1 MQISEI
7 RKKISNFAPKFLNRS
22 NTMTEN
28 ARKILNT
35 AQDYVMITLGLFCY
49 AFGFTAFILPEEI
62 VIGSVTG
69 LSSLIHF
76 WLGWNVAVTYYAI
89 NIILLAI
96 AFRSVGKQFVLRTVI
111 GATIA
116 TIMIGVLQ
124 PMFPKPIIEQQT
136 FMNVILGAVLCGL
149 GLGVV
154 FTHNGSTGGTDI
166 IAAMVAK
173 YSTVSF
179 GRTMMY
185 CDVLIICS
193 SWLLFHSIDK
203 IVYGLIFMV
212 IYSVSADRV
221 INNTRQ
227 SVQFQIISKKWQEIA
242 DNVIKEAHRGCTILD
257 GTGWY
262 TKDPVKILM
271 VMCRKHESVN
281 IFRIIK
287 ETDREA
293 IITQSNVNG
302 VYGFGFDELKVRV
315 HNKKND
321 HTTHHTIED
330 KKNTEN

>member
-1 MQISEI
+1 MTDKT
-7 RKKISNFAPKFLNRS
+7 KKAL
-22 NTMTEN
+22 
-28 ARKILNT
+28 KI
-35 AQDYVMITLGLFCY
+35 AQDYVMITLGLFTY
-49 AFGFTAFILPEEI
+49 AFGFTAFILPEKI

-69 LSSLIHF
+69 LSSLIHY
-76 WLGWNVAVTYYAI
+76 WVGWNVALTYYAI
-89 NIILLAI
+89 NIILLCI
-96 AFRSVGKQFVLRTVI
+96 AFRSVGKQFVLRTII
-111 GATIA
+111 GASISTLF
-116 TIMIGVLQ
+116 IGVLQ
-124 PMFPKPIIEQQT
+124 PMFPTPIIEQQT

-173 YSTVSF
+173 HSTISF

-193 SWLLFHSIDK
+193 SYLLFHSIDK

-212 IYSVSADRV
+212 IYSVAADRV

-227 SVQFQIISKKWQEIA
+227 SVQFLIISKKWQQIA
-242 DNVIKEAHRGCTILD
+242 DAINTAAHRGCTILD

-262 TKDPVKILM
+262 TKESVKIIM

-293 IITQSNVNG
+293 IITQSNCNA

-315 HNKKND
+315 HSSKKKAVTGDTPNLPLSD
-321 HTTHHTIED
+321 
-330 KKNTEN
+330 NQ

>member
-1 MQISEI
+1 
-7 RKKISNFAPKFLNRS
+7 
-22 NTMTEN
+22 MTEKT
-28 ARKILNT
+28 RKSLNLVK
-35 AQDYVMITLGLFCY
+35 DYVMITLGLLCY
-49 AFGFTAFILPEEI
+49 AFGFTAFILPEKI

-76 WLGWNVAVTYYAI
+76 AVGWNVAVTYYVI
-89 NIILLAI
+89 NIILLCI
-96 AFRSVGKQFVLRTVI
+96 AFRSVGKQFVLRTII
-111 GATIA
+111 GATIS
-116 TIMIGVLQ
+116 TIFIGTLQ
-124 PMFPKPIIEQQT
+124 PMFTSPIVEGQP

-149 GLGVV
+149 GLGTV
-154 FTHNGSTGGTDI
+154 FTHGGSTGGTDI

-212 IYSVSADRV
+212 IYSVAADRV

-227 SVQFQIISKKWQEIA
+227 SVQFMIISKKWQEIA
-242 DNVIKEAHRGCTILD
+242 DNIIQEAHRGCTVLE

-262 TKDPVKILM
+262 TKANVKIVM
-271 VMCRKHESVN
+271 VMCRKHESVH

-287 ETDREA
+287 QTDREA

-315 HNKKND
+315 H
-321 HTTHHTIED
+321 D
-330 KKNTEN
+330 KKAIEQTTQDASDNLKA

>member
-1 MQISEI
+1 MTDST
-7 RKKISNFAPKFLNRS
+7 RKYFNL
-22 NTMTEN
+22 
-28 ARKILNT
+28 
-35 AQDYVMITLGLFCY
+35 AQDYVMITFGLFLY
-49 AFGFTAFILPEEI
+49 AFGFTAFILPEKI

-76 WLGWNVAVTYYAI
+76 WLGWNVAITYYAI
-89 NIILLAI
+89 NIILLCI
-96 AFRSVGKQFVLRTVI
+96 AFHSVGKQFVLRTII
-111 GATIA
+111 GASIA
-116 TIMIGVLQ
+116 TLLIALLQ
-124 PMFPKPIIEQQT
+124 PMFPTPIIEQQT

-149 GLGVV
+149 GLGIV

-173 YSTVSF
+173 YSTISF

-227 SVQFQIISKKWQEIA
+227 SVQFHIISKKWQEIA
-242 DNVIKEAHRGCTILD
+242 DNVIREAHRGCTILE

-262 TKDPVKILM
+262 TKDPVKIVM

-302 VYGFGFDELKVRV
+302 VYGSGFDELKVRI
-315 HNKKND
+315 HSKKKD
-321 HTTHHTIED
+321 D
-330 KKNTEN
+330 NTVENAK

>member
-1 MQISEI
+1 MTDKT
-7 RKKISNFAPKFLNRS
+7 RKV
-22 NTMTEN
+22 
-28 ARKILNT
+28 LNT
-35 AQDYVMITLGLFCY
+35 VKDYVMITLGLFCY

-69 LSSLIHF
+69 LSSLIHY
-76 WLGWNVAVTYYAI
+76 WLGWNVAATYYVI
-89 NIILLAI
+89 NIILLCI
-96 AFRSVGKQFVLRTVI
+96 AFRSVGKQFVLRTII
-111 GATIA
+111 GATISTIFIA
-116 TIMIGVLQ
+116 TLQ
-124 PMFPKPIIEQQT
+124 PMFTSPIVEGQP

-149 GLGVV
+149 GLGTV

-173 YSTVSF
+173 YSTISF

-212 IYSVSADRV
+212 IYSVAADRV

-227 SVQFQIISKKWQEIA
+227 SVQFQIISKKWKEIA
-242 DNVIKEAHRGCTILD
+242 DNVIQEAHRGCTILD

-262 TKDPVKILM
+262 TKTDVKIVM

-315 HNKKND
+315 HNKKVQEE
-321 HTTHHTIED
+321 HVEED
-330 KKNTEN
+330 VNNLKA

>member
-1 MQISEI
+1 
-7 RKKISNFAPKFLNRS
+7 
-22 NTMTEN
+22 MTEST
-28 ARKILNT
+28 RKYVNL
-35 AQDYVMITLGLFCY
+35 AKDYVMIILGLFCY
-49 AFGFTAFILPEEI
+49 AFGFTAFILPEKI

-76 WLGWNVAVTYYAI
+76 WTGANVAVTYYVI

-96 AFRSVGKQFVLRTVI
+96 AFRSVGKQFVLRTII
-111 GATIA
+111 GATIS
-116 TIMIGVLQ
+116 TLFIGVLQ
-124 PMFPKPIIEQQT
+124 PQFPTPIIEQQT

-154 FTHNGSTGGTDI
+154 FTHGGSTGGTDI

-173 YSTVSF
+173 YSTISF

-212 IYSVSADRV
+212 TYSVMADRV

-227 SVQFQIISKKWQEIA
+227 SVQFLIISKRWQEIA
-242 DNVIKEAHRGCTILD
+242 DNIITVAHRGCTILD
-257 GTGWY
+257 GKGWY
-262 TKDPVKILM
+262 TKADVKIVL

-302 VYGFGFDELKVRV
+302 VYGYGFDELKVRV
-315 HNKKND
+315 HNKKAGD
-321 HTTHHTIED
+321 DARGDVSLIHPDGKT
-330 KKNTEN
+330 KG

>member
-1 MQISEI
+1 MTDKT
-7 RKKISNFAPKFLNRS
+7 RKVFNLAK
-22 NTMTEN
+22 
-28 ARKILNT
+28 
-35 AQDYVMITLGLFCY
+35 DYVMITFGLLCY
-49 AFGFTAFILPEEI
+49 AFGFTAFILPEKI

-76 WLGWNVAVTYYAI
+76 WLGWNVAATYYVI

-96 AFRSVGKQFVLRTVI
+96 AFRSVGKQFVLRTII
-111 GATIA
+111 GATIS
-116 TIMIGVLQ
+116 TLFIGFLQ
-124 PMFPKPIIEQQT
+124 PMFPTPIVEQQT

-149 GLGVV
+149 GLGIV

-212 IYSVSADRV
+212 IYSVAADRV
-221 INNTRQ
+221 INSTRQ

-242 DNVIKEAHRGCTILD
+242 DNVIAEAHRGCTIMEA
-257 GTGWY
+257 TGWY
-262 TKDPVKILM
+262 TKANVKIVM

-287 ETDREA
+287 EIDREA

-315 HNKKND
+315 HNKKP
-321 HTTHHTIED
+321 TEQLPQE
-330 KKNTEN
+330 NTDNLKA

>member
-1 MQISEI
+1 
-7 RKKISNFAPKFLNRS
+7 
-22 NTMTEN
+22 MTEN
-28 ARKILNT
+28 TRKILNT

-96 AFRSVGKQFVLRTVI
+96 AFRSVGKQFVLRTI
-111 GATIA
+111 MGATIA

-124 PMFPKPIIEQQT
+124 PMFPTPIIEQQT

-315 HNKKND
+315 HNKKNVNST
-321 HTTHHTIED
+321 HQTTED

>member
-1 MQISEI
+1 
-7 RKKISNFAPKFLNRS
+7 
-22 NTMTEN
+22 MTEKT
-28 ARKILNT
+28 RKILNT
-35 AQDYVMITLGLFCY
+35 AKDYVMITLGLLCY
-49 AFGFTAFILPEEI
+49 AFGFTAFILPEKI

-76 WLGWNVAVTYYAI
+76 AVGWNVAMTYYVI
-89 NIILLAI
+89 NIILLII
-96 AFRSVGKQFVLRTVI
+96 AFRSVGKQFVLRTII
-111 GATIA
+111 GATIS
-116 TIMIGVLQ
+116 TIFIGVLQ
-124 PMFPKPIIEQQT
+124 PMFPTPIVEQQT

-149 GLGVV
+149 GLGTV
-154 FTHNGSTGGTDI
+154 FTHGGSTGGTDI

-212 IYSVSADRV
+212 IYSVAADRV

-227 SVQFQIISKKWQEIA
+227 SVQSQIISKKWQEIA
-242 DNVIKEAHRGCTILD
+242 NNINNVAHRGCTILD
-257 GTGWY
+257 GIGWY
-262 TKDPVKILM
+262 TKDPVKIVM

-302 VYGFGFDELKVRV
+302 VYGYGFDELKVRV
-315 HNKKND
+315 HNKNQE
-321 HTTHHTIED
+321 TLSGED
-330 KKNTEN
+330 SVEKG

>member
-1 MQISEI
+1 
-7 RKKISNFAPKFLNRS
+7 
-22 NTMTEN
+22 MTDKT
-28 ARKILNT
+28 RKILN
-35 AQDYVMITLGLFCY
+35 AAKDYVMITLGLFCY
-49 AFGFTAFILPEEI
+49 AFGFTAFILPEKI

-89 NIILLAI
+89 NIILLCI
-96 AFRSVGKQFVLRTVI
+96 AFRSVGKQFVLRTII
-111 GATIA
+111 GASISTFF
-116 TIMIGVLQ
+116 IGVLQ
-124 PMFPKPIIEQQT
+124 PMFSTPIVEQQT

-149 GLGVV
+149 GLGTV

-173 YSTVSF
+173 YSTISF

-212 IYSVSADRV
+212 IYSVAADRV

-242 DNVIKEAHRGCTILD
+242 DNVISEAHRGCTILE

-262 TKDPVKILM
+262 TKDPVKILL

-315 HNKKND
+315 HNKKAANNAVT
-321 HTTHHTIED
+321 HTA
-330 KKNTEN
+330 ENNQE

>member
-1 MQISEI
+1 MTDTT
-7 RKKISNFAPKFLNRS
+7 KKYLDYAK
-22 NTMTEN
+22 
-28 ARKILNT
+28 
-35 AQDYVMITLGLFCY
+35 DYVMITLGLFCY
-49 AFGFTAFILPEEI
+49 AFGFTAFILPEKI

-76 WLGWNVAVTYYAI
+76 WLGWNVAATYYVI

-96 AFRSVGKQFVLRTVI
+96 AFRSVGKQFVLRTII
-111 GATIA
+111 GATIS
-116 TIMIGVLQ
+116 TIFIGVLQ
-124 PMFPKPIIEQQT
+124 PMFTTPIVEQQT
-136 FMNVILGAVLCGL
+136 FMNVILGAALCGI

-185 CDVLIICS
+185 CDVGIICS
-193 SWLLFHSIDK
+193 SYFLFHSIDK
-203 IVYGLIFMV
+203 IVYGLIFML
-212 IYSVSADRV
+212 IYSVAADRV

-242 DNVIKEAHRGCTILD
+242 DNIIKEAHRGCTILD

-262 TKDPVKILM
+262 TKDAVKIVM

-287 ETDREA
+287 QTDREA

-302 VYGFGFDELKVRV
+302 VYGFGFDELKVRI
-315 HNKKND
+315 HNKPEAAEAPQEGND
-321 HTTHHTIED
+321 NL
-330 KKNTEN
+330 KA

>member
-1 MQISEI
+1 
-7 RKKISNFAPKFLNRS
+7 
-22 NTMTEN
+22 MTEKT
-28 ARKILNT
+28 RKIFNT

-49 AFGFTAFILPEEI
+49 AFGFTAFILPEKI

-76 WLGWNVAVTYYAI
+76 ALGWNVAVTYYVI

-96 AFRSVGKQFVLRTVI
+96 AFRSVGKQFVLRTI
-111 GATIA
+111 LGATIS
-116 TIMIGVLQ
+116 TIFIGVLQ
-124 PMFPKPIIEQQT
+124 PMFPTPIVEQQT

-149 GLGVV
+149 GLGIV
-154 FTHNGSTGGTDI
+154 FTHGGSTGGTDI

-173 YSTVSF
+173 YSTISF

-212 IYSVSADRV
+212 IYSVAADRV

-242 DNVIKEAHRGCTILD
+242 DNVISEAHRGCTILE

-262 TKDPVKILM
+262 TKTPVKILM
-271 VMCRKHESVN
+271 IMCRKHESVN

-315 HNKKND
+315 HSKKVS
-321 HTTHHTIED
+321 ED
-330 KKNTEN
+330 QPAPGEDGNS

>member
-1 MQISEI
+1 MQ
-7 RKKISNFAPKFLNRS
+7 PKLIDYA
-22 NTMTEN
+22 MTDKT
-28 ARKILNT
+28 RQIINT

-49 AFGFTAFILPEEI
+49 AFGFTAFILPEKI

-76 WLGWNVAVTYYAI
+76 WLGWNVAATYYVI
-89 NIILLAI
+89 NIILLII
-96 AFRSVGKQFVLRTVI
+96 AFRSVGKQFVFRTII
-111 GATIA
+111 GASISTLFIA
-116 TIMIGVLQ
+116 VLQ
-124 PMFPKPIIEQQT
+124 PLFTSPIIEQQS

-173 YSTVSF
+173 YSTISF

-212 IYSVSADRV
+212 IYSVAADRV

-242 DNVIKEAHRGCTILD
+242 DNVISEAHRGCTILE

-262 TKDPVKILM
+262 TKAHVKIVM

-287 ETDREA
+287 QTDREA

-315 HNKKND
+315 HNKKA
-321 HTTHHTIED
+321 IE
-330 KKNTEN
+330 KPAEENTENLEA

>member
-1 MQISEI
+1 MTDKT
-7 RKKISNFAPKFLNRS
+7 RKFLN
-22 NTMTEN
+22 TV
-28 ARKILNT
+28 K
-35 AQDYVMITLGLFCY
+35 DYVMITLGLFCY

-76 WLGWNVAVTYYAI
+76 ALGWNVAVTYYVI
-89 NIILLAI
+89 NIILLCI
-96 AFRSVGKQFVLRTVI
+96 AFRSVGKQFVLRTII
-111 GATIA
+111 GATIS
-116 TIMIGVLQ
+116 TIFIGTLQ
-124 PMFPKPIIEQQT
+124 PMFPTPIIEQQT

-149 GLGVV
+149 GLGTV

-173 YSTVSF
+173 YSTISF

-212 IYSVSADRV
+212 IYSVAADRV

-242 DNVIKEAHRGCTILD
+242 DNVIQEAHRGCTILE

-262 TKDPVKILM
+262 TKDEVKIVM

-315 HNKKND
+315 HSKKA
-321 HTTHHTIED
+321 HEEHKQED
-330 KKNTEN
+330 TNNLKA

>member
-1 MQISEI
+1 
-7 RKKISNFAPKFLNRS
+7 
-22 NTMTEN
+22 MTEST
-28 ARKILNT
+28 RKYLSL
-35 AQDYVMITLGLFCY
+35 AQDYVMITFGLFLY
-49 AFGFTAFILPEEI
+49 AFGFTAFILPEKI

-69 LSSLIHF
+69 LSSLLHY
-76 WLGWNVAVTYYAI
+76 WLNWNVAVTYYVI
-89 NIILLAI
+89 NIILLCI
-96 AFRSVGKQFVLRTVI
+96 AFHSVGKQFVLRTVI

-116 TIMIGVLQ
+116 TILIGVLQ
-124 PMFPKPIIEQQT
+124 PMFPTPIIAQQT
-136 FMNVILGAVLCGL
+136 FMNVILGAVLCGF
-149 GLGVV
+149 GLGIV

-212 IYSVSADRV
+212 IYSVAADRV

-262 TKDPVKILM
+262 TKDPVKIVM
-271 VMCRKHESVN
+271 VMCRKHECVN

-302 VYGFGFDELKVRV
+302 VYGFGFDELKVRI
-315 HNKKND
+315 HSKKNNSKHD
-321 HTTHHTIED
+321 DTA
-330 KKNTEN
+330 KS

>member
-1 MQISEI
+1 MNEKT
-7 RKKISNFAPKFLNRS
+7 RKYFNLAK
-22 NTMTEN
+22 
-28 ARKILNT
+28 
-35 AQDYVMITLGLFCY
+35 DYVMITLGLFCY
-49 AFGFTAFILPEEI
+49 AFGFTAFILPEKI

-69 LSSLIHF
+69 LSSLLHY
-76 WLGWNVAVTYYAI
+76 WLNWNVAITYYVI

-96 AFRSVGKQFVLRTVI
+96 AFKSVGKQFVLRTII
-111 GATIA
+111 GASISTLF
-116 TIMIGVLQ
+116 IGILQ
-124 PMFPKPIIEQQT
+124 PMFPNPIVEGQP
-136 FMNVILGAVLCGL
+136 FMNVILGAMLCGL
-149 GLGVV
+149 GLGAV

-173 YSTVSF
+173 YSTISF

-212 IYSVSADRV
+212 IYSVAADRV

-227 SVQFQIISKKWQEIA
+227 SVQFMIISKKWQEIA
-242 DNVIKEAHRGCTILD
+242 NNVIQEAHRGCTVLE

-262 TKDPVKILM
+262 TKAAVKIVL

-302 VYGFGFDELKVRV
+302 VYGFGFDELKVRL
-315 HNKKND
+315 HNKKKPDSETVIMND
-321 HTTHHTIED
+321 EG
-330 KKNTEN
+330 E

>member
-1 MQISEI
+1 
-7 RKKISNFAPKFLNRS
+7 
-22 NTMTEN
+22 MTDKT
-28 ARKILNT
+28 RKILNT
-35 AQDYVMITLGLFCY
+35 TKDYVMITLGLFCY
-49 AFGFTAFILPEEI
+49 AFGFTAFILPEQI

-69 LSSLIHF
+69 LSALIHY
-76 WLGWNVAVTYYAI
+76 WLGWNVAVTYYVI
-89 NIILLAI
+89 NIILLCI
-96 AFRSVGKQFVLRTVI
+96 AFRSVGKQFVLRTII
-111 GATIA
+111 GATIS
-116 TIMIGVLQ
+116 TIFIGFLQ
-124 PMFPKPIIEQQT
+124 PMFTAPIVEGQP

-149 GLGVV
+149 GLGTV
-154 FTHNGSTGGTDI
+154 FTHGGSTGGTDI

-173 YSTVSF
+173 YSTISF

-212 IYSVSADRV
+212 IYSVAADRV

-242 DNVIKEAHRGCTILD
+242 DNVISEAHRGCTILE

-262 TKDPVKILM
+262 TKTDVKIVM

-315 HNKKND
+315 HSKK
-321 HTTHHTIED
+321 E
-330 KKNTEN
+330 TENQPIHKEDAIGKLPK

>member
-1 MQISEI
+1 MTDKT
-7 RKKISNFAPKFLNRS
+7 RKTLNFVK
-22 NTMTEN
+22 
-28 ARKILNT
+28 
-35 AQDYVMITLGLFCY
+35 DYVMITLGLFTY
-49 AFGFTAFILPEEI
+49 AFGFTAFILPEKI

-69 LSSLIHF
+69 LSSLIHY
-76 WLGWNVAVTYYAI
+76 WLGWNVAVTYYVI
-89 NIILLAI
+89 NIILLCI
-96 AFRSVGKQFVLRTVI
+96 AFRSVGKQFVLRTII
-111 GATIA
+111 GATIS
-116 TIMIGVLQ
+116 TICIGFLQ
-124 PMFPKPIIEQQT
+124 PMFPTPIVEGQP

-154 FTHNGSTGGTDI
+154 FTHGGSTGGTDI

-173 YSTVSF
+173 HSTISF

-212 IYSVSADRV
+212 IYSVAADRV

-227 SVQFQIISKKWQEIA
+227 SVQFMIISKKWKEIA
-242 DNVIKEAHRGCTILD
+242 DNVISEAHRGCTILD

-262 TKDPVKILM
+262 TKDNVKIVM

-315 HNKKND
+315 HNKKPSEQAPQEGTDNL
-321 HTTHHTIED
+321 
-330 KKNTEN
+330 KA

>member
-1 MQISEI
+1 
-7 RKKISNFAPKFLNRS
+7 
-22 NTMTEN
+22 MTEN

-124 PMFPKPIIEQQT
+124 PMFPTPIIEQQT

-242 DNVIKEAHRGCTILD
+242 DNVIREAHRGCTILD

-321 HTTHHTIED
+321 NTTHQTTED

>member
-1 MQISEI
+1 
-7 RKKISNFAPKFLNRS
+7 
-22 NTMTEN
+22 MTEKT
-28 ARKILNT
+28 RKILNM
-35 AQDYVMITLGLFCY
+35 AKDYVMITFGLFCY
-49 AFGFTAFILPEEI
+49 AFGFTAFILPEQI
-62 VIGSVTG
+62 VIGSVSG
-69 LSSLIHF
+69 LSSLFHY
-76 WLGWNVAVTYYAI
+76 WLGWNVAVTYYVI
-89 NIILLAI
+89 NIILLGI
-96 AFRSVGKQFVLRTVI
+96 AFHSVGKQFVIRTII

-116 TIMIGVLQ
+116 TILMGVLQ
-124 PMFPKPIIEQQT
+124 PMFTEPIIQQQT
-136 FMNVILGAVLCGL
+136 FMNVILGAVLCGM
-149 GLGVV
+149 GLGIV

-173 YSTVSF
+173 YSTISF

-212 IYSVSADRV
+212 IYSVAADRV

-242 DNVIKEAHRGCTILD
+242 DNVITEAHRGCTILD

-262 TKDPVKILM
+262 TKDKVKILM

-302 VYGFGFDELKVRV
+302 VYGFGFDELKVRT
-315 HNKKND
+315 HKHADGKEKNSAD
-321 HTTHHTIED
+321 NV
-330 KKNTEN
+330 KA

>member
-1 MQISEI
+1 
-7 RKKISNFAPKFLNRS
+7 
-22 NTMTEN
+22 MTEKT
-28 ARKILNT
+28 RKVFNL
-35 AQDYVMITLGLFCY
+35 AKDYVMITFGLLCY
-49 AFGFTAFILPEEI
+49 AFGFTAFILPEKI

-76 WLGWNVAVTYYAI
+76 WLGWNVAATYYVI

-96 AFRSVGKQFVLRTVI
+96 AFRSVGKQFVLRTII
-111 GATIA
+111 GATIS
-116 TIMIGVLQ
+116 TLFIGFLQ
-124 PMFPKPIIEQQT
+124 PMFPTPIVEQQT
-136 FMNVILGAVLCGL
+136 FMNVILGAVLCGF
-149 GLGVV
+149 GLGIV

-185 CDVLIICS
+185 CDVMIICS

-212 IYSVSADRV
+212 IYSVTADRV

-227 SVQFQIISKKWQEIA
+227 SVQFQIISKKWKEIA
-242 DNVIKEAHRGCTILD
+242 DNVITEAHRGCTIMD

-262 TKDPVKILM
+262 TKSNIKIVM

-315 HNKKND
+315 HTKKDNNEQTQD
-321 HTTHHTIED
+321 PTD
-330 KKNTEN
+330 NLKA

>member
-1 MQISEI
+1 MTDTS
-7 RKKISNFAPKFLNRS
+7 RKYFKL
-22 NTMTEN
+22 
-28 ARKILNT
+28 
-35 AQDYVMITLGLFCY
+35 AQDYVMITFGLLCY
-49 AFGFTAFILPEEI
+49 AFGFTAFILPEKI

-89 NIILLAI
+89 NIILLCI
-96 AFRSVGKQFVLRTVI
+96 AFRSVGKQFVLRTII

-116 TIMIGVLQ
+116 TLMIGVLQ
-124 PMFPKPIIEQQT
+124 PMFHTPLIAQQT
-136 FMNVILGAVLCGL
+136 FMNVILGAVLCGF
-149 GLGVV
+149 GLGIV

-173 YSTVSF
+173 YSTISF

-212 IYSVSADRV
+212 IYSVAADRV

-262 TKDPVKILM
+262 TKDPVKIVM

-315 HNKKND
+315 HSKKNQQP
-321 HTTHHTIED
+321 TSNAE
-330 KKNTEN
+330 

>member
-1 MQISEI
+1 
-7 RKKISNFAPKFLNRS
+7 
-22 NTMTEN
+22 MTEQT
-28 ARKILNT
+28 RKVFNL
-35 AQDYVMITLGLFCY
+35 AKDYVMITLDLFCY
-49 AFGFTAFILPEEI
+49 AFGFTAFILPEKI

-76 WLGWNVAVTYYAI
+76 AVGWNVAVTYYAI
-89 NIILLAI
+89 NIVLLAI
-96 AFRSVGKQFVLRTVI
+96 AFRSVGKQFVLRTII
-111 GATIA
+111 GATIS
-116 TIMIGVLQ
+116 TIFIGVLQ
-124 PMFPKPIIEQQT
+124 PMFPTPIVEQQT

-149 GLGVV
+149 GLGTV

-212 IYSVSADRV
+212 IYSVTADRV

-227 SVQFQIISKKWQEIA
+227 SVQFQIISKKWKEIA
-242 DNVIKEAHRGCTILD
+242 DNVISEAHRGCTIME

-262 TKDPVKILM
+262 TKSDIKIVM

-315 HNKKND
+315 HKKPAEEPQQD
-321 HTTHHTIED
+321 
-330 KKNTEN
+330 NTDNLEA

>member
-1 MQISEI
+1 
-7 RKKISNFAPKFLNRS
+7 
-22 NTMTEN
+22 MTEKT
-28 ARKILNT
+28 RKVFNL
-35 AQDYVMITLGLFCY
+35 AKDYVMITFGLLCY
-49 AFGFTAFILPEEI
+49 AFGFTAFILPEKI

-76 WLGWNVAVTYYAI
+76 WLGWNVAATYYVI

-96 AFRSVGKQFVLRTVI
+96 AFRSMGKQFVLRTII
-111 GATIA
+111 GATIS
-116 TIMIGVLQ
+116 TLFIGFLQ
-124 PMFPKPIIEQQT
+124 PMFPTPIVEQQT
-136 FMNVILGAVLCGL
+136 FMNVILGAVLCGF
-149 GLGVV
+149 GLGIV

-185 CDVLIICS
+185 CDVMSICS

-212 IYSVSADRV
+212 IYSVTADRV

-227 SVQFQIISKKWQEIA
+227 SVQFQIISKKWKEIA
-242 DNVIKEAHRGCTILD
+242 DNVITEAHRGCTIMD

-262 TKDPVKILM
+262 TKSNIKIVM

-315 HNKKND
+315 HTKKDNNEQTQD
-321 HTTHHTIED
+321 PTD
-330 KKNTEN
+330 NLKA

>member
-1 MQISEI
+1 
-7 RKKISNFAPKFLNRS
+7 
-22 NTMTEN
+22 MTEKT
-28 ARKILNT
+28 RKVFNL
-35 AQDYVMITLGLFCY
+35 AKDYVMITFGLLCY
-49 AFGFTAFILPEEI
+49 AFGFTAFILPEKI

-76 WLGWNVAVTYYAI
+76 WLGWNVAATYYVI

-96 AFRSVGKQFVLRTVI
+96 AFRSVGKQFVLRTII
-111 GATIA
+111 GATIS
-116 TIMIGVLQ
+116 TLFIGILQ
-124 PMFPKPIIEQQT
+124 PMFPTPIVEQQT
-136 FMNVILGAVLCGL
+136 FMNVILGAVLCGF
-149 GLGVV
+149 GLGIV

-185 CDVLIICS
+185 CDVMIISS

-212 IYSVSADRV
+212 IYSVTADRV

-227 SVQFQIISKKWQEIA
+227 SVQFQIISKKWKEIA
-242 DNVIKEAHRGCTILD
+242 DNVITEAHRGCTIMD

-262 TKDPVKILM
+262 TKDNIKIVM

-315 HNKKND
+315 HTKKDNNEQTQD
-321 HTTHHTIED
+321 PTD
-330 KKNTEN
+330 NLKA

>member
-1 MQISEI
+1 MNE
-7 RKKISNFAPKFLNRS
+7 K
-22 NTMTEN
+22 T
-28 ARKILNT
+28 RKIFNL
-35 AQDYVMITLGLFCY
+35 AKDYVMITFGLLCY
-49 AFGFTAFILPEEI
+49 AFGFTAFILPEKI

-76 WLGWNVAVTYYAI
+76 WLGWNVAATYYVI

-96 AFRSVGKQFVLRTVI
+96 AFRSVGKQFVLRTII
-111 GATIA
+111 GASISTLF
-116 TIMIGVLQ
+116 IGILQ
-124 PMFPKPIIEQQT
+124 PMFPTPIVEQQT
-136 FMNVILGAVLCGL
+136 FMNVILGAVLCGF
-149 GLGVV
+149 GLGIV

-185 CDVLIICS
+185 CDVMIICS

-212 IYSVSADRV
+212 IYSVTADRV

-227 SVQFQIISKKWQEIA
+227 SVQFQIISKKWKEIA
-242 DNVIKEAHRGCTILD
+242 DNVITEAHRGCTIMD

-262 TKDPVKILM
+262 TKANIKIVM

-315 HNKKND
+315 HNKKPSEQAPQEGTDNL
-321 HTTHHTIED
+321 
-330 KKNTEN
+330 KA

>member
-1 MQISEI
+1 
-7 RKKISNFAPKFLNRS
+7 
-22 NTMTEN
+22 
-28 ARKILNT
+28 
-35 AQDYVMITLGLFCY
+35 MITFGLFCY
-49 AFGFTAFILPEEI
+49 AFGFTAFILPEKI

-76 WLGWNVAVTYYAI
+76 WLGWNVAATYYVI
-89 NIILLAI
+89 NIILLII
-96 AFRSVGKQFVLRTVI
+96 AFRSVGKQFVFRTII
-111 GATIA
+111 GASISTLFIA
-116 TIMIGVLQ
+116 VLQ
-124 PMFPKPIIEQQT
+124 PLFSTPIIEQQT

-166 IAAMVAK
+166 IAAMVVK
-173 YSTVSF
+173 YSTISF

-212 IYSVSADRV
+212 IYSVAADRV

-227 SVQFQIISKKWQEIA
+227 SVQFQIISKKWQQIA
-242 DNVIKEAHRGCTILD
+242 DNVIAEAHRGCTVLE

-262 TKDPVKILM
+262 TKAPVKILM
-271 VMCRKHESVN
+271 VMCRKHESVH

-287 ETDREA
+287 QTDREA

-315 HNKKND
+315 HNKKNQ
-321 HTTHHTIED
+321 EE
-330 KKNTEN
+330 NTQANSDNVKA

>member
-1 MQISEI
+1 
-7 RKKISNFAPKFLNRS
+7 
-22 NTMTEN
+22 MTEKT
-28 ARKILNT
+28 RKVFNL
-35 AQDYVMITLGLFCY
+35 AKDYVMITFGLLCY
-49 AFGFTAFILPEEI
+49 AFGFTAFILPEKI

-76 WLGWNVAVTYYAI
+76 WLGWNVAATYYVI

-96 AFRSVGKQFVLRTVI
+96 AFRSVGKQFVLRTII
-111 GATIA
+111 GASISTLF
-116 TIMIGVLQ
+116 IGFLQ
-124 PMFPKPIIEQQT
+124 PMFPTPIVEQQT
-136 FMNVILGAVLCGL
+136 FMNVILGAVLCGF
-149 GLGVV
+149 GLGIV

-185 CDVLIICS
+185 CDVMIICS

-212 IYSVSADRV
+212 IYSVTADRV

-227 SVQFQIISKKWQEIA
+227 SVQFQIISKKWKEIA
-242 DNVIKEAHRGCTILD
+242 DNVITEAHRGCTIMD

-262 TKDPVKILM
+262 TKSNIKIVM

-315 HNKKND
+315 HTKKDNNEQTQD
-321 HTTHHTIED
+321 PTD
-330 KKNTEN
+330 NLKA

>member
-1 MQISEI
+1 MTDKT
-7 RKKISNFAPKFLNRS
+7 RKTLNFVK
-22 NTMTEN
+22 
-28 ARKILNT
+28 
-35 AQDYVMITLGLFCY
+35 DYVMITLGLFTY
-49 AFGFTAFILPEEI
+49 AFGFTAFILPEKI

-69 LSSLIHF
+69 LSSLIHY
-76 WLGWNVAVTYYAI
+76 WLGWNVAVTYYVI
-89 NIILLAI
+89 NIILLCI
-96 AFRSVGKQFVLRTVI
+96 AFRSVGKQFVLRTII
-111 GATIA
+111 GATIS
-116 TIMIGVLQ
+116 TICIGFLQ
-124 PMFPKPIIEQQT
+124 PMFPTPIVEGQP

-154 FTHNGSTGGTDI
+154 FTHGGSTGGTDI

-173 YSTVSF
+173 HSTISF

-212 IYSVSADRV
+212 IYSVAADRV

-227 SVQFQIISKKWQEIA
+227 SVQFMIISKKWKEIA
-242 DNVIKEAHRGCTILD
+242 DNVISEAHRGCTILD

-262 TKDPVKILM
+262 TKDNVKIVM

-287 ETDREA
+287 ETDRGA
-293 IITQSNVNG
+293 IITQSNVNS

-315 HNKKND
+315 HSKKEQAQEQD
-321 HTTHHTIED
+321 QSTTD
-330 KKNTEN
+330 

>member
-1 MQISEI
+1 
-7 RKKISNFAPKFLNRS
+7 
-22 NTMTEN
+22 MTEKT
-28 ARKILNT
+28 RKILNL
-35 AQDYVMITLGLFCY
+35 AKDYVMITLGLFCY
-49 AFGFTAFILPEEI
+49 AFGFTAFILPEKI

-76 WLGWNVAVTYYAI
+76 AVGWNVAATYYVI

-96 AFRSVGKQFVLRTVI
+96 AFRSVGKQFVLRTII
-111 GATIA
+111 GASISTLF
-116 TIMIGVLQ
+116 IGILQ
-124 PMFPKPIIEQQT
+124 PMFPTPIVEQQT

-149 GLGVV
+149 GLGTV

-212 IYSVSADRV
+212 IYSVTADRV

-227 SVQFQIISKKWQEIA
+227 SVQFQIISKKWKEIA
-242 DNVIKEAHRGCTILD
+242 DNVITEAHRGCTIMD

-262 TKDPVKILM
+262 TKDNIKIVM

-315 HNKKND
+315 HNKKPSEQPPQEGTDNL
-321 HTTHHTIED
+321 
-330 KKNTEN
+330 KA

>member
-1 MQISEI
+1 
-7 RKKISNFAPKFLNRS
+7 
-22 NTMTEN
+22 MTEN
-28 ARKILNT
+28 TKKYFNL

-49 AFGFTAFILPEEI
+49 AFGFTAFILPEQI

-69 LSSLIHF
+69 LSALIHY
-76 WLGWNVAVTYYAI
+76 WLGWNVAITYYAI
-89 NIILLAI
+89 NIILLII
-96 AFRSVGKQFVLRTVI
+96 AFRSVGKQFVLRTI
-111 GATIA
+111 MGATIA
-116 TIMIGVLQ
+116 TIFIGVLQ
-124 PMFPKPIIEQQT
+124 PMFPNPIVAGQP
-136 FMNVILGAVLCGL
+136 FMNVILGAMLCGL

-154 FTHNGSTGGTDI
+154 FTHGGSTGGTDI

-173 YSTVSF
+173 YSTISF

-212 IYSVSADRV
+212 IYSVAADRV

-242 DNVIKEAHRGCTILD
+242 DNVIEEAHRGCTVLD

-262 TKDPVKILM
+262 TKAPIKILL

-287 ETDREA
+287 AIDREA

-302 VYGFGFDELKVRV
+302 VYGFGFDELKVRL
-315 HNKKND
+315 HNKKTAAGD
-321 HTTHHTIED
+321 ETAVPED
-330 KKNTEN
+330 TALPEEGQEQVSK

>member
-1 MQISEI
+1 MTDTS
-7 RKKISNFAPKFLNRS
+7 KKYLNL
-22 NTMTEN
+22 
-28 ARKILNT
+28 AK
-35 AQDYVMITLGLFCY
+35 DYVMITLGLLSY
-49 AFGFTAFILPEEI
+49 AFGFTAFILPEKI

-69 LSSLIHF
+69 LSSLIHY
-76 WLGWNVAVTYYAI
+76 WLGWNVAITYYAI
-89 NIILLAI
+89 NIVLLII
-96 AFRSVGKQFVLRTVI
+96 AFRSVGKQFVLRTII
-111 GATIA
+111 GATIS
-116 TIMIGVLQ
+116 TIFIGVLQ
-124 PMFPKPIIEQQT
+124 PMFPNPIVEGQP

-149 GLGVV
+149 GLGTV
-154 FTHNGSTGGTDI
+154 FTHGGSTGGTDI

-173 YSTVSF
+173 YSTISF

-212 IYSVSADRV
+212 IYSVAADRV

-227 SVQFQIISKKWQEIA
+227 SVQFLIISHKWQEIA
-242 DNVIKEAHRGCTILD
+242 DNIIQEAHRGCTILD

-262 TKDPVKILM
+262 TKADVKMVM

-287 ETDREA
+287 EIDREA

-315 HNKKND
+315 HNKKAQQQP
-321 HTTHHTIED
+321 EA
-330 KKNTEN
+330 

>member
-1 MQISEI
+1 MTDTT
-7 RKKISNFAPKFLNRS
+7 KKYFKL
-22 NTMTEN
+22 
-28 ARKILNT
+28 

-49 AFGFTAFILPEEI
+49 AFGFTAFILPEKI

-69 LSSLIHF
+69 LSALMHY
-76 WLGWNVAVTYYAI
+76 WLNWNVAVTYYAI
-89 NIILLAI
+89 NIILLII
-96 AFRSVGKQFVLRTVI
+96 AFRSVGKQFVLRTI
-111 GATIA
+111 MGATIA
-116 TIMIGVLQ
+116 TIFIGVLQ
-124 PMFPKPIIEQQT
+124 PMFPSPIVEGQP
-136 FMNVILGAVLCGL
+136 FMNVILGAMLCGL

-154 FTHNGSTGGTDI
+154 FTHGGSTGGTDI

-173 YSTVSF
+173 YSSVSF

-193 SWLLFHSIDK
+193 SWLLFHEWDK

-212 IYSVSADRV
+212 IYSVAADRV

-227 SVQFQIISKKWQEIA
+227 SVQFLIISQKWREIA
-242 DNVIKEAHRGCTILD
+242 DNIIKEAHRGCTILD

-262 TKDPVKILM
+262 TKTAVKIVM

-302 VYGFGFDELKVRV
+302 VYGFGFDELKVRL
-315 HNKKND
+315 HSKKL
-321 HTTHHTIED
+321 
-330 KKNTEN
+330 TESEPTLTADQEQET

>member
-1 MQISEI
+1 
-7 RKKISNFAPKFLNRS
+7 
-22 NTMTEN
+22 MTEST
-28 ARKILNT
+28 KKYLNL
-35 AQDYVMITLGLFCY
+35 AKDYVMITLGLFCY
-49 AFGFTAFILPEEI
+49 AFGFTAFILPEKI

-76 WLGWNVAVTYYAI
+76 WSGLNVAATYYTI
-89 NIILLAI
+89 NIILLVI
-96 AFRSVGKQFVLRTVI
+96 AFRSVGKQFVLRTI
-111 GATIA
+111 MGATIA
-116 TIMIGVLQ
+116 TIFIGVLQ
-124 PMFPKPIIEQQT
+124 PLFPTPIIEQQT

-154 FTHNGSTGGTDI
+154 FTHGGSTGGTDI

-212 IYSVSADRV
+212 IYSVMADRV

-227 SVQFQIISKKWQEIA
+227 SVQFLIISKKWQEIA
-242 DNVIKEAHRGCTILD
+242 DNIIAVAHRGCTILD
-257 GTGWY
+257 GKGWY
-262 TKDPVKILM
+262 TKADVKIVL

-315 HNKKND
+315 HSKKEPEKE
-321 HTTHHTIED
+321 TITP
-330 KKNTEN
+330 TEENLDTQE

>member
-1 MQISEI
+1 
-7 RKKISNFAPKFLNRS
+7 
-22 NTMTEN
+22 MTEST
-28 ARKILNT
+28 RKYIKLG
-35 AQDYVMITLGLFCY
+35 QDYVMITLGLLCY
-49 AFGFTAFILPEEI
+49 AFGFTAFILPEKI

-76 WLGWNVAVTYYAI
+76 WLGWNIAITYYAI
-89 NIILLAI
+89 NIILLCI
-96 AFRSVGKQFVLRTVI
+96 AFRSVGKQFVLRTII
-111 GATIA
+111 GASIA
-116 TIMIGVLQ
+116 TLFMGILQ
-124 PMFPKPIIEQQT
+124 PMFPAPIIEQQT
-136 FMNVILGAVLCGL
+136 FMNVILGAVLCGM
-149 GLGVV
+149 GLGIV

-173 YSTVSF
+173 YSTISF

-193 SWLLFHSIDK
+193 SYLLFHSIDK

-212 IYSVSADRV
+212 IYSVAADRV

-227 SVQFQIISKKWQEIA
+227 SVQFLIISKKWREIA
-242 DNVIKEAHRGCTILD
+242 DNIIAEAHRGCTILD

-262 TKDPVKILM
+262 TKDAVKIVM
-271 VMCRKHESVN
+271 VMCRKHESVH

-315 HNKKND
+315 HSKKA
-321 HTTHHTIED
+321 HEEHKQED
-330 KKNTEN
+330 TNNLKA

>member
-1 MQISEI
+1 
-7 RKKISNFAPKFLNRS
+7 
-22 NTMTEN
+22 MTEKT
-28 ARKILNT
+28 RKVFNL
-35 AQDYVMITLGLFCY
+35 AKDYVMITFGLLCY
-49 AFGFTAFILPEEI
+49 AFGFTAFILPEKI

-76 WLGWNVAVTYYAI
+76 WLGWNVAATYYVI

-96 AFRSVGKQFVLRTVI
+96 AFRSVGKQFVLRTII
-111 GATIA
+111 GASISTLF
-116 TIMIGVLQ
+116 IGFLQ
-124 PMFPKPIIEQQT
+124 PMFPTPIVEQQT
-136 FMNVILGAVLCGL
+136 FMNVILGAVLCGF
-149 GLGVV
+149 GLGIV

-185 CDVLIICS
+185 CDVMIICS

-212 IYSVSADRV
+212 IYSVTADRV

-227 SVQFQIISKKWQEIA
+227 SVQFQIISKKWKEIA
-242 DNVIKEAHRGCTILD
+242 DNVITEAHRGCTIMD

-262 TKDPVKILM
+262 TKSNIKIVM

-315 HNKKND
+315 HTKKDNNE
-321 HTTHHTIED
+321 HTQDPTD
-330 KKNTEN
+330 NLKA

>member
-1 MQISEI
+1 
-7 RKKISNFAPKFLNRS
+7 
-22 NTMTEN
+22 MTEKT
-28 ARKILNT
+28 RKIVNL
-35 AQDYVMITLGLFCY
+35 AKDYVMITLGLFCY
-49 AFGFTAFILPEEI
+49 AFGFTAFILPEKI

-76 WLGWNVAVTYYAI
+76 AVGWNVAATYYVI

-96 AFRSVGKQFVLRTVI
+96 AFRSVGKQFVLRTII
-111 GATIA
+111 GASISTLF
-116 TIMIGVLQ
+116 IGILQ
-124 PMFPKPIIEQQT
+124 PMFPTPIVEQQT

-149 GLGVV
+149 GLGTV

-212 IYSVSADRV
+212 IYSVAADRV

-242 DNVIKEAHRGCTILD
+242 DTVISEAHRGCTIMEA
-257 GTGWY
+257 TGWY
-262 TKDPVKILM
+262 TKANVKIVM

-287 ETDREA
+287 EIDREA

-315 HNKKND
+315 HNKKPAEQPPQESTDNV
-321 HTTHHTIED
+321 
-330 KKNTEN
+330 KA